1 MHESTTNGVKA
12 ELARL
17 NGQYGDQLGHTLDDL
32 RSKVFGL
39 GPNLSRDVLMSLH
52 DKLHTLAGSG
62 GIFGFPMLSTQ
73 ASALEATAKH
83 WLDGSATPSDA
94 QWQAWCDGLY
104 ALSQSLTPVR
114 APSGLAPADT
124 TLPLPGKEKNI
135 RIVLIEDDLAQGKV
149 ISSGLSQFGYKVS
162 LYAEFEPAL
171 AAILDN
177 PPDALIVDIHLAGP
191 PPLDSTTIVPSIFA
205 KLGYRLP
212 LVFLT
217 ARTDFP
223 ARIAA
228 AKTGAGDFL
237 SKPVAVPRLAESIE
251 RLLREGEETPYRV
264 LIVDDDELLAE
275 HYRLTLVNA
284 GMLAEKVC
292 EPEKVLEAMQ
302 ALRPDLL
309 LLDLHMPKCTG
320 AELARAIRYSEELK
334 SMTIAFLSAESDLN
348 EQIKAMGSGGDDFF
362 LKPISDRRLI
372 ATVRVRAARARNV
385 SDLMSQDSLTGLLK
399 HASIKERLAQEID
412 RATRL
417 DNALTVAMIDI
428 DYFKKVNDNWGHPT
442 GDQVIKTLGHLLRQ
456 RLRRQDSIGRY
467 GGEEFL
473 AVLPDCSAA
482 DAGKLLEDIRQRF
495 SEINFVHQGKSFTVT
510 LSAGISCRDRLSSAD
525 EMLRTADS
533 ALYEAKNGGRNQVQ
547 FA

>member
-1 MHESTTNGVKA
+1 MHESSTNGFA
-12 ELARL
+12 TELARL
-17 NGQYGDQLGHTLDDL
+17 KEQYGDQLRHTLEDL
-32 RSKVFGL
+32 YSTVSGL
-39 GPNLSRDVLMSLH
+39 GPSLSRGVLVALH
-52 DKLHTLAGSG
+52 AKLHTLAGSG
-62 GIFGFPMLSTQ
+62 GTFGFPKLSTQ
-73 ASALEATAKH
+73 ASALEVTAKH
-83 WLDGSATPSDA
+83 WLDETTTPSDA
-94 QWQAWCDGLY
+94 QWQAWRDGLY
-104 ALSQSLTPVR
+104 GLRQTLTPVET
-114 APSGLAPADT
+114 PSGRALADT
-124 TLPLPGKEKNI
+124 TRSLPDKETNI
-135 RIVLIEDDLAQGKV
+135 RIVLIEDDAAQGKV
-149 ISSGLSQFGYKVS
+149 ISHGLSQFGYKVS
-162 LYAEFEPAL
+162 HYTEFEPAQ
-171 AAILDN
+171 AAILAD

-191 PPLDSTTIVPSIFA
+191 APVDSTTIVPGIFA

-212 LVFLT
+212 LIFLT
-217 ARTDFP
+217 ARTDFS

-264 LIVDDDELLAE
+264 LIVDDDVVLAE
-275 HYRLTLVNA
+275 HYRQTLVNA
-284 GMLAEKVC
+284 GMLAEKIC
-292 EPEKVLEAMQ
+292 EPERVLDAMQ

-309 LLDLHMPKCTG
+309 LLDLHMPECSG
-320 AELARAIRYSEELK
+320 ADLARAIRYSEEWK

-385 SDLMSQDSLTGLLK
+385 ADLMSQDSLTGLLK
-399 HASIKERLAQEID
+399 HASIKDRLAQEID

-428 DYFKKVNDNWGHPT
+428 DFFKKVNDNWGHPT

-482 DAGKLLEDIRQRF
+482 DAGNLLDDIRQRF
-495 SEINFVHQGKSFTVT
+495 SAINFVHEDKSFTVT
-510 LSAGISCRDRLSSAD
+510 LSAGISCKDGQSSAD
-525 EMLRTADS
+525 EMLRSADS
-533 ALYEAKNGGRNQVQ
+533 ALYEAKNGGRNQVR